1 MKMLL
6 LFLTVLLP
14 VLTYGQKVAA
24 TFKNANEMGISIEKL
39 DETYK
44 SALHA
49 DSTKAAFHRREKE
62 FYAGYVSML
71 KELNNFLHENNFSW
85 GKATRCF
92 NRIYLNKDGGIDYFL
107 FNFSQ
112 GEIESAREK
121 EFGLLLEK
129 FIQTYQFPLKN
140 DVSFAQCSPVK
151 YSDN

>member
-1 MKMLL
+1 MRKLL
-6 LFLTVLLP
+6 LLLLITTGS
-14 VLTYGQKVAA
+14 VAYGQKVAT
-24 TFKNANEMGISIEKL
+24 TFKAAADMGISIEKL

-49 DSTKAAFHRREKE
+49 DSTKAAFHKRENE

-71 KELNNFLHENNFSW
+71 KDLNAFLHANNFTW
-85 GKATRCF
+85 GKTTRCF

-107 FNFSQ
+107 FNFNK
-112 GEIESAREK
+112 GEIESEKEK
-121 EFGLLLEK
+121 EFGVLLGK

-151 YSDN
+151 YADN